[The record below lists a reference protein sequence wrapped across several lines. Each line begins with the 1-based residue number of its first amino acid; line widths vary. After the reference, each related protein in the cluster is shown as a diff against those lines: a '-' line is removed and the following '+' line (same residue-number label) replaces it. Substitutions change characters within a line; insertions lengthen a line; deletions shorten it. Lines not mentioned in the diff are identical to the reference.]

1 MSGARAWREA
11 SKEGE
16 KGRVQTTK
24 VKRYRPGRVPEWM
37 APEEEEE
44 SVVDAFTGRGKQVA
58 KHSTAPL
65 GVLVQKPN
73 EGASMH
79 QVRRGDEKGQI
90 KRPERHVI
98 APAILKKGNQ
108 TTERGPRVVSRP
120 TVVSR
125 SDEQSRTELKERLIQ
140 NTGDARV
147 TSSESEETDGSD
159 YTSDED
165 SSEDDAPLAKPMFVR
180 KSERK
185 TLDEKQALEMEE
197 LQRIEQEKI
206 RRARQAQETKKIAAE
221 KVAAEQAQEEAKNQG
236 PQGLDDVVT
245 DDEMDPEEDYQAWE
259 EREIERLRRCLEET
273 LKQDEEAR
281 EREVWKNMSDQE
293 KQRYLARKA
302 KSAKESVKS
311 KLESKKNWSFLQ
323 KYYHKGAFFQS
334 EAEYKGED
342 APLVGNLK
350 EKYDFSMPTG
360 EDVFDKNLLPSVM
373 KVRNFGKRSR
383 SKWTHL
389 AQEDTTSQKMNEDR

>member
-11 SKEGE
+11 SKEKE
-16 KGRVQTTK
+16 KGRVETTK

-58 KHSTAPL
+58 KQDTAPL
-65 GVLVQKPN
+65 SVLVRKSN
-73 EGASMH
+73 MEASVH
-79 QVRRGDEKGQI
+79 QLQRDIEQRQI
-90 KRPERHVI
+90 KRPERQVI
-98 APAILKKGNQ
+98 APSILKKGNQ

-125 SDEQSRTELKERLIQ
+125 SDEQSRAELKERLMQ
-140 NTGDARV
+140 SKGDTRI
-147 TSSESEETDGSD
+147 TSSESEGTDDSD
-159 YTSDED
+159 YTSEED
-165 SSEDDAPLAKPMFVR
+165 SSEDDAPVAKPMFVR
-180 KSERK
+180 KSDRK
-185 TLDEKQALEMEE
+185 TLDEREALEKEE
-197 LQRIEQEKI
+197 LEKIEQEKI
-206 RRARQAQETKKIAAE
+206 RKARQAQETKKIAAE
-221 KVAAEQAQEEAKNQG
+221 KIAAEKAQEEAKNQG

-245 DDEMDPEEDYQAWE
+245 DDEMAPEEDYRDWE
-259 EREIERLRRCLEET
+259 EREIERLRRHLEET

-281 EREVWKNMSDQE
+281 ERGVWKNMSDEE
-293 KQRYLARKA
+293 KQRYLARKT
-302 KSAKESVKS
+302 KSAKESVKE
-311 KLESKKNWSFLQ
+311 KLESKKSWSFLQ

-360 EDVFDKNLLPSVM
+360 EDVFDRNLLPSVM

-389 AQEDTTSQKMNEDR
+389 AQEDTTSMNDR